1 MKKLRK
7 IACVFSALAIIWGL
21 SGCSDGGSSGESP
34 EQTTI
39 KKNTDGTVT
48 ITFQES
54 GDGFLGTNGKI
65 STDTSSAAG
74 LAASN
79 GYYYQNFPSTANN
92 D

>member
-1 MKKLRK
+1 MKKLRRL
-7 IACVFSALAIIWGL
+7 ACVAGALAIICGIA
-21 SGCSDGGSSGESP
+21 GCSDGGSSGGST

-65 STDTSSAAG
+65 STDPSSTAG

-79 GYYYQNFPSTANN
+79 GYYYQNSPFYG
-92 D
+92 